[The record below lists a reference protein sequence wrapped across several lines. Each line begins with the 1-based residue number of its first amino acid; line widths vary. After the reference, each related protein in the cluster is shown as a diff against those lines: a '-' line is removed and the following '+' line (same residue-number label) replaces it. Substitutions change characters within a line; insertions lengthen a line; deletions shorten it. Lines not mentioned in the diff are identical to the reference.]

1 MAGGQEHRE
10 GTRLAGGKRNGPMV
24 RPTVLTGTHSPMKA
38 RDEEIFGPAVA
49 VDPYEHFSDA
59 IAAVN
64 ASRDGLQ
71 AGG

>member
-1 MAGGQEHRE
+1 
-10 GTRLAGGKRNGPMV
+10 
-24 RPTVLTGTHSPMKA
+24 MKA

-49 VDPYEHFSDA
+49 VEPYEHFSDA

-71 AGG
+71 AGWLTRDTSRKRSERWKWER